1 MYYIERIVERIM
13 TDSPQHS
20 IVNNSFLRYGISRVG
35 LCRRRYKV
43 MGVKDCLKPFLRLVT
58 VNFSFIL
65 EGKTYTGEALK
76 AAHHNVL
83 RPAIDNPVSEKETVQ
98 VIINGGNLAVA

>member
-1 MYYIERIVERIM
+1 M
-13 TDSPQHS
+13 
-20 IVNNSFLRYGISRVG
+20 
-35 LCRRRYKV
+35 
-43 MGVKDCLKPFLRLVT
+43 
-58 VNFSFIL
+58 NFSFIL

>member
-1 MYYIERIVERIM
+1 M
-13 TDSPQHS
+13 
-20 IVNNSFLRYGISRVG
+20 
-35 LCRRRYKV
+35 
-43 MGVKDCLKPFLRLVT
+43 
-58 VNFSFIL
+58 NFSFIL
-65 EGKTYTGEALK
+65 EGKTYTGEALE